1 MAVDP
6 RWWWFQDGGDTCRSE
21 AEVYVDEAQVL
32 LQLLDVLE
40 GKGGVYQTV
49 ILYNA

>member
-1 MAVDP
+1 MAVVP
-6 RWWWFQDGGDTCRSE
+6 GWRWFQNGGDTCRSE

-32 LQLLDVLE
+32 LQLLDVLG
-40 GKGGVYQTV
+40 GKGGGYQTV